1 MMIATLML
9 SATSADLSAAEQQR
23 IGVYVLAGLVG
34 LLVTGLT
41 SWTKASR
48 RRKAASL
55 NDDGAG
61 SRPAP
66 HAPGL

>member
-1 MMIATLML
+1 MIAAVML
-9 SATSADLSAAEQQR
+9 SVTSAGLSGAAQQR
-23 IGVYVLAGLVG
+23 IGVYVLAGLLG
-34 LLVTGLT
+34 LLVTGLIA
-41 SWTKASR
+41 WTKASR